1 MQAQQQSGGRSVWRL
16 DTSHSSVEFTTKKLL
31 FFTVKGRLAVSE
43 GTIVLDESFLPESSV
58 KATIKTA
65 SIDTGNQQRDSQ
77 LKAANFL
84 NVKTFPS
91 IQFESVEVGPGR
103 DRDMINVRGALTIKD
118 NSRDVLLE
126 VTEVDRSKAPG
137 GDEVIYYVAEAELD
151 RYQFGV
157 SGWRGVISPK
167 LKIVINVQA
176 NRCE

>member
-1 MQAQQQSGGRSVWRL
+1 MQAQNQNDGRSVWQL

-31 FFTVKGRLAVSE
+31 FFTVKGRLSVAE
-43 GTIVLDESFLPESSV
+43 GTIVLDEGFLPESTV
-58 KATIKTA
+58 KASIKA
-65 SIDTGNQQRDSQ
+65 GSIETGNKQRDSQ
-77 LKAANFL
+77 LKGVSFL
-84 NVKTFPS
+84 DVNTYPR
-91 IQFESVEVGPGR
+91 IEFESVEVGPGK
-103 DRDMINVRGALTIKD
+103 DRDMINVRGALTIKN
-118 NSRDVLLE
+118 NSREVLLE

-137 GDEVIYYVAEAELD
+137 GDEVIYYVAEAVLD